1 MATKKERRAS
11 ALTIVPNVPIKKAP
25 NYAHFWPLGSGNSP
39 GSLPPGLP
47 ARLPLGLPT
56 PEPAKA
62 LIWPARDASA
72 AEKPAIGRGLKPA
85 RFPRPSALARGRR
98 RSGNGPGRPGPFL
111 REQGQSSRPLEPDLG
126 RLGIPLSIG
135 EVARMIGT
143 SPWSVRQTLIP
154 QGLPHLRFKANGRL
168 IFYRDQVIRWI
179 ENQQEGGK
187 TTK

>member
-1 MATKKERRAS
+1 
-11 ALTIVPNVPIKKAP
+11 
-25 NYAHFWPLGSGNSP
+25 
-39 GSLPPGLP
+39 
-47 ARLPLGLPT
+47 
-56 PEPAKA
+56 
-62 LIWPARDASA
+62 
-72 AEKPAIGRGLKPA
+72 
-85 RFPRPSALARGRR
+85 
-98 RSGNGPGRPGPFL
+98 L
-111 REQGQSSRPLEPDLG
+111 REQGQSSRPLESDLG

>member
-1 MATKKERRAS
+1 MATKKERYPF
-11 ALTIVPNVPIKKAP
+11 ALTIAQKAP
-25 NYAHFWPLGSGNSP
+25 AEKMPNYGPFRAFGAGNSP
-39 GSLPPGLP
+39 GNLPEGLP
-47 ARLPLGLPT
+47 ATLPSRLPYALPA
-56 PEPAKA
+56 PA
-62 LIWPARDASA
+62 PDASA
-72 AEKPAIGRGLKPA
+72 VGKSGNSRGLKPV
-85 RFPRPSALARGRR
+85 RFRRPSALPRGHQRP
-98 RSGNGPGRPGPFL
+98 GNGRTRPGPFL
-111 REQGQSSRPLEPDLG
+111 REPGQFSGPLEPDLG
-126 RLGIPLSIG
+126 RLGIPLSIS

>member
-1 MATKKERRAS
+1 MATKKERYPF
-11 ALTIVPNVPIKKAP
+11 ALTIAQKAP
-25 NYAHFWPLGSGNSP
+25 AEKMPSYGPFRALGAGRSQGN
-39 GSLPPGLP
+39 LPEGLP
-47 ARLPLGLPT
+47 AALPAWSPYGLPT
-56 PEPAKA
+56 PEPE
-62 LIWPARDASA
+62 ASA
-72 AEKPAIGRGLKPA
+72 AEKPGTRLALKPA
-85 RFPRPSALARGRR
+85 RFRRPSALPRGRLR
-98 RSGNGPGRPGPFL
+98 PGTERGRPGPFL
-111 REQGQSSRPLEPDLG
+111 REQEQFSRPLEPDLG